1 MGRGPRDARSRRE
14 GGDQGMKEKLV
25 RGAPRQQGH
34 VTSVELGRGFGFIE
48 GDDGRSRFFH
58 FTAVA
63 GGRKGFDALAPGDQV
78 TFLPEA
84 SPKGLRAVGIE
95 KC

>member
-14 GGDQGMKEKLV
+14 GGDQGMTRQKNI
-25 RGAPRQQGH
+25 RQQGR